1 MSEDLPV
8 QGTILSSPP
17 CTVKDAAALLGKFLQ
32 SESVPESGLLRGYL
46 ESVTSCL
53 EELASRQDP
62 KPKEKKSKKHR
73 EVDHQTTEVQ
83 EHATTSGLNA
93 AAVTSEAEQEN
104 GYKKTSGKKRKGHE
118 EGGEENEEY
127 VKKKKL
133 SYRKDVGGG
142 VGNVETSVKKKS
154 HQKRKDA
161 GVDVEDNVLS
171 VKKQLHFESDVGG
184 VHLENNVPGEIS
196 LNCFSLGD

>member
-1 MSEDLPV
+1 MSEDLSV
-8 QGTILSSPP
+8 QGTILSSSP

-32 SESVPESGLLRGYL
+32 SESVPESGLLRGYP

-62 KPKEKKSKKHR
+62 KRKEKKSKKHR

-93 AAVTSEAEQEN
+93 AAVTSEAEQEI
-104 GYKKTSGKKRKGHE
+104 GYKKASGKKRKGHE

-127 VKKKKL
+127 VKKKKH
-133 SYRKDVGGG
+133 SHRKDVGGG
-142 VGNVETSVKKKS
+142 VGKVKKKS
-154 HQKRKDA
+154 RKKRNDA

-184 VHLENNVPGEIS
+184 VHLGNSVPGEIS